1 MASITSAGWH
11 RRVLTRLWVLW
22 PVKAAGT
29 TAFMT
34 LFFWV
39 YFWLLRN
46 PRTEPWV
53 VPVSWVDQWIG
64 FMPAGFLAYASLWFY
79 VSLPPAL
86 LADFRALVRFGAW
99 TAGLCAFCLA
109 IFWLLPT
116 QTPSFAIDWA
126 LHPELAFMK
135 NLDAAGNAC
144 PSLHV
149 ATAVYSAIWLRQLL
163 RTLRVPG
170 LLYGLNVLHCF
181 AIIWSTMAIRQHV
194 FLDVVAGGFVGW
206 VFAWASL
213 RWERAASVRD
223 PGLLVVGVPGSR
235 DA

>member
-1 MASITSAGWH
+1 
-11 RRVLTRLWVLW
+11 
-22 PVKAAGT
+22 
-29 TAFMT
+29 
-34 LFFWV
+34 
-39 YFWLLRN
+39 
-46 PRTEPWV
+46 
-53 VPVSWVDQWIG
+53 
-64 FMPAGFLAYASLWFY
+64 
-79 VSLPPAL
+79 
-86 LADFRALVRFGAW
+86 
-99 TAGLCAFCLA
+99 
-109 IFWLLPT
+109 
-116 QTPSFAIDWA
+116 
-126 LHPELAFMK
+126 MK

-163 RTLRVPG
+163 GTLRVPG